1 MFLLGIISLNL
12 PIVLNLS
19 QGTMLKLPI
28 MDIKV
33 VSTNK
38 KARFEFFILE
48 TYEAG
53 LVLKGTEI
61 KSVRSG
67 QISLQEAYVR
77 TNGKEIWLVGA
88 HIAPYENAS
97 AFQHDPK
104 RDRKLLM
111 HKKEIRKLFD
121 EIRIKG
127 MTLVPM
133 RVYLKAGRA
142 KLEIGLAKGKKQYD
156 KRDAIKE
163 RDVERETSRNKG
175 DW

>member
-1 MFLLGIISLNL
+1 MKAMEL
-12 PIVLNLS
+12 
-19 QGTMLKLPI
+19 
-28 MDIKV
+28 KV

-48 TYEAG
+48 TFEAG

-61 KSVRSG
+61 KSVRNG

-77 TNGKEIWLVGA
+77 TNGEEIWLVGA

-97 AFQHDPK
+97 AYQHDPK

-111 HKKEIRKLFD
+111 HKKQIRKIFD
-121 EIRIKG
+121 EVRIKG
-127 MTLVPM
+127 MTIVPI
-133 RVYLKAGRA
+133 RVYLKDGKA

-163 RDVERETSRNKG
+163 RDVERETSRRNSSW
-175 DW
+175 D